1 MSTPT
6 VAWCI
11 EQDGRSATKPGSL
24 RIRRAER
31 QRDAGQR
38 PNRLQTNV
46 DGLFAAPALL
56 PGQGYSVNVT
66 APGFAPYDAKDIDL
80 QVGQSLNLTVT
91 LALGQTSTSVEV
103 GAVAQLLED
112 TEADV
117 DTPALQC

>member
-1 MSTPT
+1 M
-6 VAWCI
+6 
-11 EQDGRSATKPGSL
+11 
-24 RIRRAER
+24 
-31 QRDAGQR
+31 
-38 PNRLQTNV
+38 
-46 DGLFAAPALL
+46 
-56 PGQGYSVNVT
+56 T

-103 GAVAQLLED
+103 SAVAQLLED